1 MELLEQVERLDP
13 VAVVHACRRVKWS
26 IISTFKEFSK
36 RGSYQSDLSVVE
48 LLKNSET

>member
-26 IISTFKEFSK
+26 IISTFKEFSNVEVTNLT
-36 RGSYQSDLSVVE
+36 YLS
-48 LLKNSET
+48 LNC